1 MTSSSS
7 RVAGTASLGCIG
19 SWQPGHMTR
28 GKGSAASV
36 LISRPISQGG
46 GVNTRF
52 TAVFQHVK
60 NVIFSQRMCSQNNSR
75 IISYRDLAKVS
86 ITAEPPNYSA
96 GSGPTGFR
104 LPAGGQPEVRRP
116 EPIDEDQR
124 LRAPGCQ
131 ERGPVAPTGFVARP
145 RRVTLRVRRP
155 RSPQRGGRS
164 CPNPRGPN
172 LGYTNSSHF
181 SIGRRSQCRCS

>member
-1 MTSSSS
+1 MSSSL

-75 IISYRDLAKVS
+75 IISYHDLAKVS

-96 GSGPTGFR
+96 GSGPQKSGYPT
-104 LPAGGQPEVRRP
+104 GGQPAVRRQK
-116 EPIDEDQR
+116 PIDEDRR
-124 LRAPGCQ
+124 LRLSRKG
-131 ERGPVAPTGFVARP
+131 
-145 RRVTLRVRRP
+145 
-155 RSPQRGGRS
+155 
-164 CPNPRGPN
+164 PRGSYR
-172 LGYTNSSHF
+172 LRRASATSNSPRPQATF
-181 SIGRRSQCRCS
+181 AATRRQKLS

>member
-1 MTSSSS
+1 MSSSL

-28 GKGSAASV
+28 GKVSAGSV
-36 LISRPISQGG
+36 LISRPISQGRSEHPIYG
-46 GVNTRF
+46 GFSTRQKCDLSA
-52 TAVFQHVK
+52 TDVFAKQ
-60 NVIFSQRMCSQNNSR
+60 QRT
-75 IISYRDLAKVS
+75 ILYRDLAKVL

-145 RRVTLRVRRP
+145 RRVTLRVRKP
-155 RSPQRGGRS
+155 RSPERGGRS

-181 SIGRRSQCRCS
+181 SIGRRSQCHCS